1 MTWLYLRS
9 GFSLPLRISLWSEK
23 TMDEKSG
30 MAAAT
35 TAAGGAWQ
43 WHLGSGLGT
52 PFAETGSAGLGTMST
67 SDLCGRASAG
77 RLGARAA
84 PVGEWLN
91 EPDHALQSVGYGNPG
106 WAVGKGV
113 ALGHPLPV
121 VAMGSIPHIYRHA
134 SFSLRATPPSLPRQ
148 GKTRR
153 FFRMSRLSQ
162 FQQKLSRLIKPS
174 CVSFAL
180 TNR

>member
-1 MTWLYLRS
+1 MRLMKLSTS
-9 GFSLPLRISLWSEK
+9 GQLQTSCLAISLTEGRIPFHRPPRQILPPFPSVIPLCLNCCGPE
-23 TMDEKSG
+23 S
-30 MAAAT
+30 AAN
-35 TAAGGAWQ
+35 
-43 WHLGSGLGT
+43 
-52 PFAETGSAGLGTMST
+52 
-67 SDLCGRASAG
+67 AS
-77 RLGARAA
+77 
-84 PVGEWLN
+84 
-91 EPDHALQSVGYGNPG
+91 S
-106 WAVGKGV
+106 VGKGV

-174 CVSFAL
+174 CASFAL

>member
-1 MTWLYLRS
+1 
-9 GFSLPLRISLWSEK
+9 
-23 TMDEKSG
+23 
-30 MAAAT
+30 MA
-35 TAAGGAWQ
+35 
-43 WHLGSGLGT
+43 SC
-52 PFAETGSAGLGTMST
+52 SAGVGSRNIYLFVADALRLKTCLSTTHGQACLGPE
-67 SDLCGRASAG
+67 LAANAS
-77 RLGARAA
+77 L
-84 PVGEWLN
+84 
-91 EPDHALQSVGYGNPG
+91 
-106 WAVGKGV
+106 VGKGV

-174 CVSFAL
+174 CASFAL